1 MRTHTPSVG
10 RRALIGMACGAI
22 LFGAAG
28 GALAED
34 GPPDATIE
42 FSGGA
47 VAVGVG
53 YSWGSGTL
61 TYEGRT
67 YPLKITGLSAAD
79 IGASK
84 YSASG
89 EVYGLKNVADLEG
102 TYASAELGAT
112 VAGGGSA
119 NAMKNDKGVVIK
131 FTTTRAGLQF
141 TIAPKG
147 ATIKLK

>member
-1 MRTHTPSVG
+1 MNV
-10 RRALIGMACGAI
+10 
-22 LFGAAG
+22 
-28 GALAED
+28 
-34 GPPDATIE
+34 
-42 FSGGA
+42 
-47 VAVGVG
+47 
-53 YSWGSGTL
+53 
-61 TYEGRT
+61 
-67 YPLKITGLSAAD
+67 
-79 IGASK
+79 SK

>member
-1 MRTHTPSVG
+1 MRRHPFSFA
-10 RRALIGMACGAI
+10 RRAMIGMACGTI
-22 LFGAAG
+22 LAGLAG
-28 GALAED
+28 GALAQD

-47 VAVGVG
+47 VAAGVG

-61 TYEGRT
+61 TYQGQT
-67 YPLKITGLSAAD
+67 YPLKITGLSVAD

-89 EVYGLKNVADLEG
+89 EVYGLKSLADIEG
-102 TYASAELGAT
+102 AYASAELGAT

-119 NAMKNDKGVVIK
+119 NAMKNDKGVHIK